1 MRVRRELFP
10 EEEDLPTHEDVVALR
25 FWNAERMTKIEYE
38 ITNLRSIVQICA
50 FQHS

>member
-10 EEEDLPTHEDVVALR
+10 EKEDLPKHEDVVALR